1 MFPVRRQLTWAVAL
15 ALILTPALAWPRT
28 VTAVRLG
35 LHPDHTRLVVD
46 LDGPFSYRLER
57 PDEERLVILFNQTRL
72 ARARGLDK
80 PGLGRVSRVK
90 ADQKGEGLA
99 LEVFLTGPSRINP
112 FAWREANRLVVEV
125 QPRPVAEKIPAQ
137 SRPQAAAETEAEPGL
152 GPAEALGYLLSGQ
165 KSDLPQPLPSRPEPR
180 VEPAPPRAA
189 AGKGGAVQP
198 QPAEPVFRQA
208 VPKPT
213 PPAGPAEVA
222 ARAKALAGAAMDE
235 SGRAR
240 VQAEQALDEGREML
254 KRGLYREAA
263 ARLAEVEALL
273 GQGDL
278 VGQALYALGDA
289 LFMQF
294 QETGQPG
301 YDQVERAYQK
311 AIGAQPG
318 AAEAARA
325 LLRMGIVNHT
335 AGNLDKSSGYFG
347 LVIKDHPLSPEAID
361 ARYYLGR
368 VYLDQGKV
376 EPAIRLLRTVAYE
389 HPLHPRVKEASWY
402 LARVLFEIGRYLEAR
417 ELLDEL
423 SRRWPDFYLEEPM
436 VLYYQGETEFRLN
449 QPAEARRHLYWILN
463 IHPQVPNPDLLLARI
478 GDTYKLERQ
487 FAKAAAAYAEA
498 EKRYPESEGALI
510 ARIRLAE
517 IGDLTAGQQERLA
530 RVLDIEASGQAVETY
545 KEIAQKYPDKAV
557 AQLALL
563 KLGAWYYS
571 KEDYVQALD
580 TLRQLLQ
587 RYPETEFLRDA
598 TYALRQAFDKQIH
611 LLAAKGRPI
620 ECVAL
625 YSSFEEELPRELRER
640 YYKILGQAYGQLK
653 LYAKAVQYYEKAL
666 PHDPNDQ
673 ELLLGLAE
681 AYFQE
686 GSFEPAVET
695 MTRFLGLYP
704 AHGRANQMRLL
715 LGRGLARL
723 GRYTEAVKALKE
735 AEAKGA
741 GAEAYWSAA
750 IYAAEGL
757 VKDRRYQEA
766 FDLLSGSLAQAPA
779 EIRGR
784 GRLSTLLGEA
794 CLGLGRFKEAAE
806 FLARGLDGVPAEGE
820 ALGLYY
826 RLGQAYFGAGESQ
839 KARQVLGQVA
849 ESADPFWKKLAG
861 DRLMV
866 AEVSAKLVGRQ
877 EVPKP

>member
-1 MFPVRRQLTWAVAL
+1 MFPLRLKLVWTVAL
-15 ALILTPALAWPRT
+15 ALILAPAWAWPRT

-72 ARARGLDK
+72 ARTRGLDR

-90 ADQKGEGLA
+90 AGQKGQGLA

-125 QPRPVAEKIPAQ
+125 QPRPVAEKVPVQ
-137 SRPQAAAETEAEPGL
+137 SRPQDEAAAAEPGSGSSETL
-152 GPAEALGYLLSGQ
+152 GHLLSGR
-165 KSDLPQPLPSRPEPR
+165 KSDLPQPLPRRPEPR
-180 VEPAPPRAA
+180 VEPAPPKAA
-189 AGKGGAVQP
+189 AGEGGAIP
-198 QPAEPVFRQA
+198 PPAAEPVFRQA

-213 PPAGPAEVA
+213 PPAGPGEVA
-222 ARAKALAGAAMDE
+222 AEAKALAGAAMDE
-235 SGRAR
+235 AGRKR
-240 VQAEQALDEGREML
+240 LRAEQALEEGREL
-254 KRGLYREAA
+254 LRRGLYREAA
-263 ARLAEVEALL
+263 ARLAEVETLL

-278 VGQALYALGDA
+278 VNQALYALGDA
-289 LFMQF
+289 LFKQL

-301 YDQVERAYQK
+301 YDEVERAYQK
-311 AIGAQPG
+311 AIGAQPE

-325 LLRMGIVNHT
+325 LLRMGIVNYL
-335 AGNLDKSSGYFG
+335 AGNQDKSSGYFG
-347 LVIKDHPLSPEAID
+347 LVLKEHALSPEAVD

-376 EPAIRLLRTVAYE
+376 EPAIRLLRSVAYD
-389 HPLHPRVKEASWY
+389 HPLHHRVKEASWY
-402 LARVLFEIGRYLEAR
+402 LARILFEVGRYLEAR
-417 ELLDEL
+417 ELLDQVA
-423 SRRWPDFYLEEPM
+423 RRWPDFYLEEPM

-449 QPAEARRHLYWILN
+449 QPAEARRHLYQVLN
-463 IHPQVPNPDLLLARI
+463 IYPQVPNPDLLLARI

-487 FAKAAAAYAEA
+487 FAKAAAAYAEVA
-498 EKRYPESEGALI
+498 KHYPESEGALI

-517 IGDLTAGQQERLA
+517 IGDVTSGQQEKLA

-545 KEIAQKYPDKAV
+545 KEIAKKYPDKAV

-571 KEDYVQALD
+571 QEDYAQALT
-580 TLRQLLQ
+580 TLQQLLQ

-611 LLAAKGRPI
+611 LLAAKGKPI

-625 YSSFEEELPRELRER
+625 YSSFEPDLPRELRER
-640 YYKILGQAYGQLK
+640 YYKLLGQAYGQLK

-673 ELLLGLAE
+673 QVLLGLAE

-686 GSFEPAVET
+686 GSFEPAAET
-695 MTRFLGLYP
+695 INRFLGLYP

-715 LGRGLARL
+715 LGRSLARL
-723 GRYTEAVKALKE
+723 GRYTEAVKALKD
-735 AEAKGA
+735 AEAKGVD
-741 GAEAYWSAA
+741 AEAYWSAA
-750 IYAAEGL
+750 IFAAEGL
-757 VKDRRYQEA
+757 VKDRRFREA
-766 FDLLSGSLAQAPA
+766 ADLLSGAPA
-779 EIRGR
+779 ALKGQ
-784 GRLSTLLGEA
+784 GHLSTILGEA
-794 CLGLGRFKEAAE
+794 YLGLGKFKEAAE
-806 FLARGLDGVPAEGE
+806 SLARGLADVPVEGE

-826 RLGQAYFGAGESQ
+826 RLGQAYFGAGERR

-866 AEVSAKLVGRQ
+866 AEVSARLADRQ
-877 EVPKP
+877 EVSKP